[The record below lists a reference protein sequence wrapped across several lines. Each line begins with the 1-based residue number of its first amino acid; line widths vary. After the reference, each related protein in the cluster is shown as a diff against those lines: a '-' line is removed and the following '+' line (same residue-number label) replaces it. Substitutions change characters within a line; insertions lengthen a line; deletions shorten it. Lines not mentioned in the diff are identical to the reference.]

1 MIAARL
7 VDQPVFVLSCIR
19 SGSTLL
25 RCILGTH
32 PLVFAPHELHLT
44 WLHVSI
50 DSPYATTAM
59 HAADLD
65 THQLEHILWDR
76 LLYELLR
83 RSGKKIIVE
92 KTPGNARAWQ
102 RLAACWPDARFVFLL
117 RDPADILTSAIEARP
132 HRDPGETSEIVL
144 DLIDGVEQA
153 RAALDGHEVRYEDL
167 VTRPEQ
173 TIASLCAF
181 IGVAYD
187 PRMLHYDVPQT
198 LEPGIGDFT
207 DKIRTGVV
215 LAGRTGSPAA
225 HGPLADRRRR
235 WGYADA

>member
-1 MIAARL
+1 MIAPRL
-7 VDQPVFVLSCIR
+7 VEQPVFVLSCIR

-44 WLHVSI
+44 GLRVNI

-65 THQLEHILWDR
+65 TQELEHILWDR
-76 LLYELLR
+76 ILYELLR
-83 RSGKKIIVE
+83 GGGKKIIVE

-102 RLAACWPDARFVFLL
+102 RLAACWPKAKFIFLL

-132 HRDPGETSEIVL
+132 DRDCEETSQIVL
-144 DLIDGVEQA
+144 NLIDGVEQA
-153 RAALDGHEVRYEDL
+153 RVALDGHEVRYEHL
-167 VTRPEQ
+167 VTRPEH

-181 IGVAYD
+181 IGVAYE
-187 PRMLHYDVPQT
+187 PRMLRYDVPQT

-215 LAGRTGSPAA
+215 LAGRTGSPATY
-225 HGPLADRRRR
+225 GPLADRRRR